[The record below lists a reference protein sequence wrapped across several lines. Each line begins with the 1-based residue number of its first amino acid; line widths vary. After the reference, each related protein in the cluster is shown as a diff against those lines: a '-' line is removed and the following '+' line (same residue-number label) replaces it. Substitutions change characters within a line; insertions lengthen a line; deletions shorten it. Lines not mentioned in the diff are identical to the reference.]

1 MRKIVFCLSL
11 LFVSSIFATDAVEQ
25 KIAVVD
31 IQKVLTTAPQV
42 AAIKTKLQNQFD
54 PQSKEITELQ
64 KQLQSDVDKYT
75 KDNAVMKDKE
85 KKDFQDKVAAEQK
98 KLRDM
103 EVSFQQNLVNAQN
116 QSMQTILKQI
126 QDVVESMAKKQKY
139 ELVLVKGAVLYSDAT
154 LDITDQVVAALKK

>member
-1 MRKIVFCLSL
+1 MRKLVFCLSL
-11 LFVSSIFATDAVEQ
+11 LLASSVWAADNKV
-25 KIAVVD
+25 AVVD
-31 IQKVLTTAPQV
+31 VQKVLSVAPQV

-54 PQSKEITELQ
+54 PQNKEITELQ
-64 KQLQSDVDKYT
+64 KQLQADVEKYT

-85 KKDFQDKVAAEQK
+85 KKDLQDKVTTEQK
-98 KLRDM
+98 KIRDM

-126 QDVVESMAKKQKY
+126 QDTAEDIAKKQKFD
-139 ELVLVKGAVLYSDAT
+139 LVLVKGAVLYSDPT